1 MSRHS
6 YLPILK
12 KLLTRSLD
20 KQDVG
25 ECNNKCHEPD
35 NSKQITKLL
44 RMDCSLCVACC
55 LTKLRAANT
64 FSSEA
69 KIVVVL
75 AALTG
80 CDSSIETV
88 YID

>member
-1 MSRHS
+1 M
-6 YLPILK
+6 
-12 KLLTRSLD
+12 
-20 KQDVG
+20 
-25 ECNNKCHEPD
+25 
-35 NSKQITKLL
+35 
-44 RMDCSLCVACC
+44 ACC